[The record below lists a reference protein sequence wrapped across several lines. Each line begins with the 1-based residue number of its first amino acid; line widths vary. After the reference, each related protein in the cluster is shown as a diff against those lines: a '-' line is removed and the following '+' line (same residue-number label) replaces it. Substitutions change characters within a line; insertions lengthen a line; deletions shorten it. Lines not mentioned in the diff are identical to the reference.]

1 MDQSRA
7 DRARHDGCSVYESD
21 DIWFDVPQEGA
32 ARDLCELLES
42 SRGYVEVENGTW
54 SVRAVVGS
62 SPLALGVLL
71 RTVELWVAELG
82 LKAIRFH
89 LDDRW
94 YVMAADETTL
104 VLDVHVIS

>member
-1 MDQSRA
+1 M
-7 DRARHDGCSVYESD
+7 
-21 DIWFDVPQEGA
+21 PQEGA